1 MLRFIFLIVG
11 IFGMAS
17 TGAALIPAGASA
29 PVDGVKRNIGEVFS
43 DVTPNFGK
51 TELAAPDHPF
61 TTSEQTEQVTETET
75 APENKTCMVTP
86 GGTVE
91 VERYLVTDGDTL
103 RVWGGGYI
111 NHPVRLVGIDA
122 PETSQPY
129 GIEAKDNLEALLTTG
144 EEVQI
149 AVRGIDKYE
158 RILADVCLDGAS
170 LNVQQVADG
179 MAYTYMVTHLGDNSF
194 RARLEYAQRQAKREG
209 VGVHACS
216 DCVAPHE
223 YRKANPR

>member
-1 MLRFIFLIVG
+1 MLRFIFLFVG

-17 TGAALIPAGASA
+17 ATASFIPAGASA
-29 PVDGVKRNIGEVFS
+29 PVDGVKRNVGEVFS
-43 DVTPNFGK
+43 NITPNFGK
-51 TELAAPDHPF
+51 NEQAAPDHPF
-61 TTSEQTEQVTETET
+61 AASERTNLVTDI
-75 APENKTCMVTP
+75 ASENKTCMVTP

-103 RVWGGGYI
+103 RVWGGGYF

-129 GIEAKDNLEALLTTG
+129 GIEARDNLDALLTTG

-149 AVRGIDKYE
+149 VVRGIDKYE

-179 MAYTYMVTHLGDNSF
+179 MAYTYMVSHLGDNSF
-194 RARLEYAQRQAKREG
+194 RARLEYAQRKAKREG

-223 YRKANPR
+223 YRRANPR